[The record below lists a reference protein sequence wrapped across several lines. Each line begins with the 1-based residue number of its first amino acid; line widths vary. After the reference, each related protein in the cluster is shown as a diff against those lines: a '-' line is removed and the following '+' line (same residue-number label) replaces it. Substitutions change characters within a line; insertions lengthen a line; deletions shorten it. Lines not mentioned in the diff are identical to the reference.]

1 MKKIL
6 SLLLAFT
13 LLGLS
18 TAARA
23 ETASDLSHLSND
35 ELLTLLADVQQ
46 EVVSR
51 RLGKTARLLAGTYV
65 VGYDIPAGVYTLCAD
80 GQDDQSG
87 SLYLRTTRDPDGNY
101 TSKLYEY
108 IDAAD
113 QYAAYVRLEEGD
125 VLELPFPFTL
135 TVFAGV
141 MFN

>member
-6 SLLLAFT
+6 SLLLALA

-18 TAARA
+18 AAALA
-23 ETASDLSHLSND
+23 ETALDLSSLSND
-35 ELLTLLADVQQ
+35 ELLALLADVQQ
-46 EVVSR
+46 EVVTR
-51 RLGKTARLLAGTYV
+51 RLGKSARLLAGTYV

-80 GQDDQSG
+80 GRDDQSG
-87 SLYLRTTRDPDGNY
+87 SLYLRTARDTDGNY
-101 TSKLYEY
+101 TYKLSEY
-108 IDAAD
+108 TYAAD

-125 VLELPFPFTL
+125 VLELPFPFML